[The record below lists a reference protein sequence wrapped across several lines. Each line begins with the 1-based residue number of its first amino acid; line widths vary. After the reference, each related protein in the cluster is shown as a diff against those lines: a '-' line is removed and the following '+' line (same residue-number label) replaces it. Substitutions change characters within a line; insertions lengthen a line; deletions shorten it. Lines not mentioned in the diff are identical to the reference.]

1 MQKLAEFDQILVKVA
16 SMYEENKQLRFP
28 EQLADAEY
36 SDQSDEEYDLARDYL
51 MDNMIA
57 LRGRKS
63 FDVVKELELLHLR
76 RQSQIYD
83 NEAQQ
88 HISNRR
94 QRRTKL
100 QRFLDKKLEYFFG
113 FNQLPYHY
121 EEEDS
126 SDSSDSGSLETISE
140 DTEDLDST

>member
-1 MQKLAEFDQILVKVA
+1 
-16 SMYEENKQLRFP
+16 
-28 EQLADAEY
+28 
-36 SDQSDEEYDLARDYL
+36 

-57 LRGRKS
+57 LRDRKS
-63 FDVVKELELLHLR
+63 FDVIKELELLYLR
-76 RQSQIYD
+76 RQSQEYD
-83 NEAQQ
+83 IEAQQ

-126 SDSSDSGSLETISE
+126 SDSSDSDSLETISE
-140 DTEDLDST
+140 VSQDLDST